1 MIGKFFESINETVK
15 KTFSFKG
22 RATKKEFWCFFL
34 FSVIVYILTILLLAL
49 ILGAQSTFLNIL
61 ALVVFGIIWLG
72 ITICS
77 ISLSVRRLHDLGLS
91 GFWLWYLSPF
101 GLPVVYMVYL
111 LDLDS
116 ACERVVGKIH
126 KIGYGWLGWLLAWL
140 FWPCGA
146 SLTLFLLFLYDGKKE
161 DNEFGPNPYQD

>member
-111 LDLDS
+111 LDLDN
-116 ACERVVGKIH
+116 AC
-126 KIGYGWLGWLLAWL
+126 
-140 FWPCGA
+140 
-146 SLTLFLLFLYDGKKE
+146 
-161 DNEFGPNPYQD
+161 